1 MNKSNF
7 LACCAKSIF
16 VFSAVMMASVALT
29 SCSKDE
35 QEEQPTKENFVVL
48 DGAKKTIHSGEYEIW
63 DCYKNTKIELFLSKD
78 GKERILLALNQ
89 ELHLYDE
96 IDLTARET
104 EHRAHWSWQ
113 VEYANE
119 KGERTINASGKPESF
134 FEKWEKPEPV
144 FNSGTLYYTKINK
157 DSTTILL
164 KGGQVVDKSGKLHTL
179 TINFEGPLKK
189 IGELED

>member
-16 VFSAVMMASVALT
+16 VFSAVLMASVALT

-78 GKERILLALNQ
+78 QKERILLALNQ
-89 ELHLYDE
+89 EFHLYDE

-119 KGERTINASGKPESF
+119 KERLMLLASQRVSLRSGKSPN
-134 FEKWEKPEPV
+134 P
-144 FNSGTLYYTKINK
+144 Y
-157 DSTTILL
+157 STVAHFTIQRSI
-164 KGGQVVDKSGKLHTL
+164 KTAPQ
-179 TINFEGPLKK
+179 FC
-189 IGELED
+189 